1 MLAAA
6 RRLARPALHSLPA
19 APLAVAAAAAGG
31 LALLATQTAPTTPAR
46 FAAVALASGAALAV
60 PDPSAP
66 TVEAVPVAR
75 WLRVAVRLAPLLA
88 GWFVVWAA
96 VLACARPPDGLAL
109 TAEALVLL
117 VAAVAVARVAEG
129 RDGAGL
135 AGAVTPLVLLGVG
148 LLAPGPVGVLDG
160 ASPSVGIGLVVVGAA
175 ALAAAAASVADPGGR
190 RALLRAR

>member
-1 MLAAA
+1 MLDVA

-19 APLAVAAAAAGG
+19 GPLAVAAAAAGG
-31 LALLATQTAPTTPAR
+31 FALLATQTAPTTPAR
-46 FAAVALASGAALAV
+46 FAAVGLAAGAALAV

-88 GWFVVWAA
+88 GWAAVWIG
-96 VLACARPPDGLAL
+96 VLACARPPDALAL

-117 VAAVAVARVAEG
+117 LASVAVARVAEG

-135 AGAVTPLVLLGVG
+135 AGAVTPLALLGAG
-148 LLAPGPVGVLDG
+148 LLAPAPLTAFQTVPALRPV
-160 ASPSVGIGLVVVGAA
+160 LVAFAAA
-175 ALAAAAASVADPGGR
+175 ALVAMAISLADPGGR
-190 RALLRAR
+190 RLYHRR